1 MRNGEA
7 SRRIRLQSL
16 GSLVKLARRGVDE
29 RRAELSRIEQALAE
43 AAQLVAGHD
52 ARAAAEM
59 EAARQDLAAM
69 TAYPAWSAQAMRQR
83 EQLELRCQQLET
95 AGEAAREALREAF
108 AELKRLELAQQAAE
122 RDARRAALCRAEKRV
137 EDQEYARLR
146 EVA

>member
-1 MRNGEA
+1 MRNGET

-29 RRAELSRIEQALAE
+29 RRTELSRIEQALAE
-43 AAQLVAGHD
+43 VAQLVVQHD
-52 ARAAAEM
+52 ARAEAERK
-59 EAARQDLAAM
+59 AAREDLAAM
-69 TAYPAWSAQAMRQR
+69 TVYPAWSAQAMRQR
-83 EQLELRCQQLET
+83 AQLMVRYQQLEM
-95 AGEAAREALREAF
+95 ASEAAREALREGF

-122 RDARRAALCRAEKRV
+122 RDARRAALCRAEKQF